1 MTRQELKIVSGGQ
14 TGVDRGAIE
23 AALELGFPY
32 GGLIPKGRL
41 AEDGAVPE
49 KFDRMEVAPRKD
61 YLFRTEWNVTHSD
74 ATLIIAR
81 KVARAGAF
89 HEELTGGA
97 LRTER
102 FALDHAKPR
111 LVLFEQNVEAVL
123 AWLSRVA
130 AQLQGE
136 DLVLNVAGPRE
147 SKCPGIEKST
157 CAFIKRLIARVQER
171 EQQGQ
176 LQSKHE
182 H

>member
-1 MTRQELKIVSGGQ
+1 MLISKIISGGQ

-41 AEDGAVPE
+41 AEDGAVPV

-81 KVARAGAF
+81 KVARAGAL
-89 HEELTGGA
+89 HEELTGGT

-102 FALDHAKPR
+102 FAIDHAKPR
-111 LVLFEQNVEAVL
+111 LVLFSQNLESAF
-123 AWLSRVA
+123 AWLLRVA
-130 AQLQGE
+130 AQLQRE
-136 DLVLNVAGPRE
+136 DIVLNVAGPRE
-147 SKCPGIEKST
+147 SKCPGIQESTYRFINQLITRCLNERNEK
-157 CAFIKRLIARVQER
+157 
-171 EQQGQ
+171 
-176 LQSKHE
+176 
-182 H
+182 

>member
-1 MTRQELKIVSGGQ
+1 MLISKIISGGQ

-89 HEELTGGA
+89 HEELTGDCIR
-97 LRTER
+97 LVDCR
-102 FALDHAKPR
+102 FACCGGMGVSLHGDEIPEILLAKKGW
-111 LVLFEQNVEAVL
+111 NVV
-123 AWLSRVA
+123 
-130 AQLQGE
+130 
-136 DLVLNVAGPRE
+136 
-147 SKCPGIEKST
+147 
-157 CAFIKRLIARVQER
+157 
-171 EQQGQ
+171 
-176 LQSKHE
+176 
-182 H
+182 